1 MHLYFANIKL
11 IAKFKCFFLS
21 INDMIPFR
29 LDPPTSYLF
38 SVAFAEPIK
47 LFGSTSDTL
56 SSLSLAASRA
66 AALAAAFV
74 APFSDTFFQE
84 VSGISAEL
92 SYDEL
97 KPLGS
102 NDEIYY
108 IPNSVTFPNLVL
120 KRGLAPLSSEI
131 LNWCLRNVNSLET
144 SVEVKNVVVTLMGN
158 NFIPVMSWTFYNA
171 IPVKWAVS
179 EFNATRSE
187 LAIETIELKYS
198 KMSYGI

>member
-1 MHLYFANIKL
+1 
-11 IAKFKCFFLS
+11 
-21 INDMIPFR
+21 MIPSR
-29 LDPPTSYLF
+29 LNPPAAYQF
-38 SVAFAEPIK
+38 SVAFAEPVK

-56 SSLSLAASRA
+56 SSLSLAASRTA
-66 AALAAAFV
+66 AMASAFV

-92 SYDEL
+92 SYDEF

-108 IPNSVTFPNLVL
+108 IPKSVTFPNLVL
-120 KRGLAPLSSEI
+120 KRGLAPLTSEI

-144 SVEVKNVVVTLMGN
+144 SVEVKNVVVTLMGTD
-158 NFIPVMSWTFYNA
+158 FTPIMSWTFYNA
-171 IPVKWAVS
+171 IPVKWSVS
-179 EFNATRSE
+179 DFNATKSE

-198 KMSYGI
+198 KMSYGV

>member
-1 MHLYFANIKL
+1 
-11 IAKFKCFFLS
+11 
-21 INDMIPFR
+21 MIPFR
-29 LDPPTSYLF
+29 LNPPASYIF

-47 LFGSTSDTL
+47 LFGSTNSTL
-56 SSLSLAASRA
+56 SSLSLAAARA
-66 AALAAAFV
+66 AAMAAALV

-84 VSGISAEL
+84 VSGISAEIE
-92 SYDEL
+92 YDEL

-108 IPNSVTFPNLVL
+108 IPKSVSFPNLVL

-131 LNWCLRNVNSLET
+131 LNWCLKNVNSMET
-144 SVEVKNVVVTLMGN
+144 SVEVKNVVVTLMSS
-158 NFIPVMSWTFYNA
+158 NFIPYMSWTFYNA

-179 EFNATRSE
+179 DFNAEKSE

-198 KMSYGI
+198 RMSYGI